1 MKVEIFTPV
10 SYYGPVD
17 ASTWPT
23 PPRCY
28 DPQHGMRSMERGFE
42 QCEAAFRAG
51 FDSLNFAEH
60 HYSIN
65 QLSPSPIFYA
75 GLLGQRLPEA
85 NIAVLGSDLPLHNP
99 VQLAEEYSML
109 DNLLAGRLTIGLL
122 RGTPNEYLTYGTN
135 PWESKEAFNEGVR
148 LFIRALTE
156 PEPFGWEGRYHR
168 YRNVSI
174 WPQPLQRPRPRI
186 LLSGNSPGSAR
197 FAGEMHCDIGFSFQ
211 APEAAAANV
220 EHYKAAAREAGWEP
234 TADNILY
241 RQFCF
246 VEEDGDSAREKMGR
260 IGEIFGAG
268 SLDLMMTMGLVGAAM
283 NGLPK
288 GVPLDP
294 TKGGPPKF
302 HPGWNGTPEE
312 ALRGIE
318 EIHSAIGMGRAEFI
332 VGGTPK
338 IPHDDVLASLE
349 LMGKTIVP
357 ALHADRFSLAAV

>member
-10 SYYGPVD
+10 SYYGPVE
-17 ASTWPT
+17 ARTWPT
-23 PPRCY
+23 PPRQY
-28 DPQHGMRSMERGFE
+28 DPAHGMRSMEHGFE
-42 QCEAAFRAG
+42 QCEAAFTAG

-75 GLLGQRLPEA
+75 GLLGQRLA
-85 NIAVLGSDLPLHNP
+85 KAHIGVLGSDLPLHNP

-109 DNLLAGRLTIGLL
+109 DNLLGGRLSLGLL
-122 RGTPNEYLTYGTN
+122 RGTPNEYLTYRTN
-135 PWESKEAFNEGVR
+135 PWESKEAFKEGVR

-156 PEPFGWEGRYHR
+156 PEPFGWEGRYYR

-174 WPQPLQRPRPRI
+174 WPQPVQRPHPRN
-186 LLSGNSPGSAR
+186 LLSGNSPDSAR
-197 FAGEMHCDIGFSFQ
+197 FAGEMRCDLGFSFQ
-211 APEAAAANV
+211 APEAAAANL

-246 VEEDGDSAREKMGR
+246 VEEDGDRAREKMSRLG
-260 IGEIFGAG
+260 GLFEGG
-268 SLDLMMTMGLVGAAM
+268 SIDLMMAMGLAGAAM

-288 GVPLDP
+288 GMPLDP
-294 TKGGPPKF
+294 SKGGPPVF
-302 HPGWNGTPEE
+302 YPGWIGTPEE
-312 ALRGIE
+312 ALAGIE

-332 VGGTPK
+332 VGGTPR
-338 IPHDDVLASLE
+338 IPHDDVLRSLE
-349 LMGKTIVP
+349 LLGETIIP

>member
-17 ASTWPT
+17 KYVADATALLRPAQR
-23 PPRCY
+23 PGVDGVRLRA
-28 DPQHGMRSMERGFE
+28 MRGGHN
-42 QCEAAFRAG
+42 AG

-75 GLLGQRLPEA
+75 GLLGQRLPDA
-85 NIAVLGSDLPLHNP
+85 QIGVLGSDLPLHNP

-109 DNLLAGRLTIGLL
+109 DNLLGGRLKIGLL

-135 PWESKEAFNEGVR
+135 PWDSKESFNEGVR

-174 WPQPLQRPRPRI
+174 WPQPLQRPHPRI
-186 LLSGNSPGSAR
+186 LLSGNSADSAAVRGRGGLRHRVQLPASRGGRREPRAVHGSGR
-197 FAGEMHCDIGFSFQ
+197 D
-211 APEAAAANV
+211 
-220 EHYKAAAREAGWEP
+220 EAGWEP

-246 VEEDGDSAREKMGR
+246 VEEDGDAAKAKSGPSADWPRRSAR
-260 IGEIFGAG
+260 
-268 SLDLMMTMGLVGAAM
+268 LDLMMTMGLIGAAM

-294 TKGGPPKF
+294 TKGGPLRSTR
-302 HPGWNGTPEE
+302 WNGTPE
-312 ALRGIE
+312 
-318 EIHSAIGMGRAEFI
+318 H
-332 VGGTPK
+332 
-338 IPHDDVLASLE
+338 VLAQH
-349 LMGKTIVP
+349 P
-357 ALHADRFSLAAV
+357 